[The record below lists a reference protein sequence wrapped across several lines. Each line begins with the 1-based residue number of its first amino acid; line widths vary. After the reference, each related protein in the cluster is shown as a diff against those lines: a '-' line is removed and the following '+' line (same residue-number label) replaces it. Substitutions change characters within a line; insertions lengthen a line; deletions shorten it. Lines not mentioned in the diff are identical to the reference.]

1 MAGLGLAQFIIIIII
16 IIIKNEKNSNISM
29 VILKIFV
36 GPRTL
41 SNNFA

>member
-1 MAGLGLAQFIIIIII
+1 MAGLGLAQFIIIII